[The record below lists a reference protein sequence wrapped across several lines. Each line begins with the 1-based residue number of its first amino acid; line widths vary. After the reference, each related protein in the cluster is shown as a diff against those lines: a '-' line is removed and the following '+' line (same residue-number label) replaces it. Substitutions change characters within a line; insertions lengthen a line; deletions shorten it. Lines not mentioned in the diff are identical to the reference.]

1 MKQWWKPFA
10 PHQATLSNAL
20 NQSTFDFVKLLLDS
34 ILKATK
40 AEAAEKKTRGDW
52 LSSWKNKRMD
62 LKPSAYK
69 LHFKFAHF
77 PLSHS
82 LSPLLS
88 LSLPITLSLS
98 LSLSLSLFRRAKFL
112 QTHNFFFIEFL
123 SLFIVQFLARG
134 SSSFPPSSSSSSSSP
149 SSSASSSSSSSLL
162 LSSSKGLNYESTF
175 LFDRYKKYLGR
186 KKSSEG
192 LWPETQGWVLQKQQH
207 SFPQILF
214 FNILLKGL
222 NISVASL
229 STMRKNNGYFYQQS
243 NFETWRG
250 RVRTRDPR
258 AALLSDIVDR
268 V

>member
-52 LSSWKNKRMD
+52 LYSWKNKRMD

-82 LSPLLS
+82 ISPLLS
-88 LSLPITLSLS
+88 LSPPSLS
-98 LSLSLSLFRRAKFL
+98 PSLSLFRRAKFL

-229 STMRKNNGYFYQQS
+229 STMRKNNGYFI
-243 NFETWRG
+243 NKATLKPDEAGFEPAILMRLYWVT
-250 RVRTRDPR
+250 
-258 AALLSDIVDR
+258 
-268 V
+268 

>member
-1 MKQWWKPFA
+1 
-10 PHQATLSNAL
+10 
-20 NQSTFDFVKLLLDS
+20 
-34 ILKATK
+34 
-40 AEAAEKKTRGDW
+40 
-52 LSSWKNKRMD
+52 MD

-82 LSPLLS
+82 LSPFLS
-88 LSLPITLSLS
+88 LSLPITLS

-134 SSSFPPSSSSSSSSP
+134 SSSFPPSSSSSSSLSLM
-149 SSSASSSSSSSLL
+149 SSLSSSSSLL

-192 LWPETQGWVLQKQQH
+192 L
-207 SFPQILF
+207 
-214 FNILLKGL
+214 
-222 NISVASL
+222 
-229 STMRKNNGYFYQQS
+229 
-243 NFETWRG
+243 
-250 RVRTRDPR
+250 
-258 AALLSDIVDR
+258 
-268 V
+268 